1 MFFVLFL
8 YILAYVLILYKPKV
22 SSVSTLLLGSISMF
36 LLNQFDFEKAGRVID
51 FNTLSI
57 LFGMMLIVS
66 VLKERGV
73 FTGISEYIIKASKG
87 NFITMLILINI
98 AIFFLSAFLDNVTT
112 ILIFIP
118 ILFYISDTLNL
129 DPKMLSTNAILFSNI
144 GGMTTAIGDPPNI
157 VIYSVSKLPFTSFFV
172 NLLPV
177 GTVLLITQLFWLKK
191 ELKLVSIKIPND
203 NNYSI
208 TNSSW
213 IWYLCFFMTTIL
225 TMAFHD
231 KLNMEL
237 GTVTLLYALILL
249 FIENSDF
256 HSKVQ
261 EIDWDTIFLI
271 VGLYML
277 NWSLESLSIFDK
289 SISFFKNFQHSV
301 LLPLIILWFSILL
314 SGFLGALPVTL
325 IFVNIVRKLAF
336 HNPSSVLYWALAL
349 GVGIGGNL
357 TPVASM
363 CNIVGN
369 NLLRK
374 LKNEELSFLKFTQI
388 MLKPVLYG
396 GIISTVF
403 ILIKW
408 YLRI

>member
-1 MFFVLFL
+1 LISLVILL
-8 YILAYVLILYKPKV
+8 YISAYTMILFKPKT
-22 SSVSTLLLGSISMF
+22 SAVSTLLFGITSLFVI
-36 LLNQFDFEKAGRVID
+36 NQFDFTKIGTTVD

-57 LFGMMLIVS
+57 LFGMMIIVS
-66 VLKERGV
+66 VLKEKGV

-87 NFITMLILINI
+87 NFFKMLVLINI

-129 DPKMLSTNAILFSNI
+129 DPKILSTSAILFSNL

-157 VIYSVSKLPFTSFFV
+157 IIYSVSKLSFVSFFV
-172 NLLPV
+172 NLMPV
-177 GTVLLITQLFWLKK
+177 GIIMLIIQLAFLKKSLNFHSITEVTQDKSYTIEKSSWLKHM
-191 ELKLVSIKIPND
+191 L
-203 NNYSI
+203 
-208 TNSSW
+208 
-213 IWYLCFFMTTIL
+213 FFIL
-225 TMAFHD
+225 TVITMAFHD

-237 GTVTLLYALILL
+237 GTVTLLYGLTLL
-249 FIENSDF
+249 FIEDSDF
-256 HSKVQ
+256 HSKIHEV
-261 EIDWDTIFLI
+261 DWDTIFLI

-277 NWSLESLSIFDK
+277 NWSLEQLKVFDKTTTFLRNFQGTVILPIVILWGSIF
-289 SISFFKNFQHSV
+289 
-301 LLPLIILWFSILL
+301 L

-325 IFVNIVRKLAF
+325 IFINIVRKLSF
-336 HNPSSVLYWALAL
+336 HTPHSLLYWALAL

-374 LKNEELSFLKFTQI
+374 LKNEHLSFSNFTRI
-388 MLKPVLYG
+388 MLKPVFYG

-403 ILIKW
+403 IVLRW
-408 YLRI
+408 YI

>member
-1 MFFVLFL
+1 MIIFVLLL
-8 YILAYVLILYKPKV
+8 YVLAYAMILYRPKTAAV
-22 SSVSTLLLGSISMF
+22 TTLLLGIISMLF
-36 LLNQFDFEKAGRVID
+36 LNQFDFIKIGNIVD

-66 VLKERGV
+66 VLKEKGV

-87 NFITMLILINI
+87 NFFKMLVLINI

-112 ILIFIP
+112 MLIFIP
-118 ILFYISDTLNL
+118 ILFYISDALNL
-129 DPKMLSTNAILFSNI
+129 DPKILSTSAILFSNL

-157 VIYSVSKLPFTSFFV
+157 IIYSVSKLSFVSFIFNLMPVGIIVLLLQLTFLKKQLNWTSFPTV
-172 NLLPV
+172 NQNRTHTA
-177 GTVLLITQLFWLKK
+177 GKFTWL
-191 ELKLVSIKIPND
+191 S
-203 NNYSI
+203 YM
-208 TNSSW
+208 
-213 IWYLCFFMTTIL
+213 FFFIL
-225 TMAFHD
+225 TIVTMVFHD

-237 GTVTLLYALILL
+237 GTVTLLYGLTLL
-249 FIENSDF
+249 FIEYSDF
-256 HSKVQ
+256 HSKIHEV
-261 EIDWDTIFLI
+261 DWDTIFLI

-277 NWSLESLSIFDK
+277 NWSLEHLNVFNKATI
-289 SISFFKNFQHSV
+289 
-301 LLPLIILWFSILL
+301 LLKTLQGTVILPVVILWVSILL

-325 IFVNIVRKLAF
+325 IFVNIVKKLSF
-336 HNPSSVLYWALAL
+336 HMPHSILYWALAL

-374 LKNEELSFLKFTQI
+374 LKNEDLSFSNFTRI
-388 MLKPVLYG
+388 MLKPVLYS

-403 ILIKW
+403 IVLRW
-408 YLRI
+408 YI

>member
-1 MFFVLFL
+1 MVFVLLL
-8 YILAYVLILYKPKV
+8 YILAYAMILYRPKT
-22 SSVSTLLLGSISMF
+22 SAISTLLLGITSLF
-36 LLNQFDFEKAGRVID
+36 FLNQFDFTRIGNVVD

-66 VLKERGV
+66 VLKEKGV
-73 FTGISEYIIKASKG
+73 FIGISEYIITASKG
-87 NFITMLILINI
+87 NFFSMLVFINI

-129 DPKMLSTNAILFSNI
+129 DPKLLSTSAILFSNI

-157 VIYSVSKLPFTSFFV
+157 IIYSVSKLSFLSFIF
-172 NLLPV
+172 NLMPV
-177 GTVLLITQLFWLKK
+177 GIIVLLLQLTFLKK
-191 ELKLVSIKIPND
+191 QLNLGSFPTVNQNRIHTAGKSTWLS
-203 NNYSI
+203 YM
-208 TNSSW
+208 
-213 IWYLCFFMTTIL
+213 LFFILTIV

-231 KLNMEL
+231 RLNMEL
-237 GTVTLLYALILL
+237 GTVTVLYGLTLL
-249 FIENSDF
+249 FIQDLDF
-256 HSKVQ
+256 HSIIHEV
-261 EIDWDTIFLI
+261 DWDTIFLI
-271 VGLYML
+271 GGLYML
-277 NWSLESLSIFDK
+277 NWSLEHLNVFDK
-289 SISFFKNFQHSV
+289 ATI
-301 LLPLIILWFSILL
+301 LLKTLQGTVILPIVILWVSILL

-325 IFVNIVRKLAF
+325 IFVNIVKKLSF
-336 HNPSSVLYWALAL
+336 HQPHSILYWALAL

-374 LKNEELSFLKFTQI
+374 LKNEHLSFSNFTRI

-403 ILIKW
+403 IVLRW
-408 YLRI
+408 YL

>member
-1 MFFVLFL
+1 MVFVLLL
-8 YILAYVLILYKPKV
+8 YILAYAMILYRPKT
-22 SSVSTLLLGSISMF
+22 SAISTLLLGITSLF
-36 LLNQFDFEKAGRVID
+36 FLNQFDFMRIGNVVD

-66 VLKERGV
+66 VLKEKGV
-73 FTGISEYIIKASKG
+73 FIGISEYIITASKG
-87 NFITMLILINI
+87 NFFRMLVFINI

-129 DPKMLSTNAILFSNI
+129 DPKLLSTSAILFSNI

-157 VIYSVSKLPFTSFFV
+157 IIYSVSKLSFLSFIF
-172 NLLPV
+172 NLMPV
-177 GTVLLITQLFWLKK
+177 GIIVLLLQLTFLKK
-191 ELKLVSIKIPND
+191 QLNLGSFPTVNQNRIHTAGKSTWLS
-203 NNYSI
+203 YM
-208 TNSSW
+208 
-213 IWYLCFFMTTIL
+213 LFFILTIV

-231 KLNMEL
+231 RLNMEL
-237 GTVTLLYALILL
+237 GTVTVLYGLTLL
-249 FIENSDF
+249 FIQDLDF
-256 HSKVQ
+256 HSIIHEV
-261 EIDWDTIFLI
+261 DWDTIFLI
-271 VGLYML
+271 GGLYML
-277 NWSLESLSIFDK
+277 NWSLEHLNVFDK
-289 SISFFKNFQHSV
+289 ATI
-301 LLPLIILWFSILL
+301 LLKTLQGTVILPIVILWVSILL

-325 IFVNIVRKLAF
+325 IFVNIVKKLSF
-336 HNPSSVLYWALAL
+336 HQPHSILYWALAL

-374 LKNEELSFLKFTQI
+374 LKNEYLSFSNFTRI

-403 ILIKW
+403 IVLRW
-408 YLRI
+408 YI